1 MRSRILTAGLLGGAG
16 RAVISV
22 AADMDAL
29 EESRADDC

>member
-22 AADMDAL
+22 AADKDAL
-29 EESRADDC
+29 EKFRADDC